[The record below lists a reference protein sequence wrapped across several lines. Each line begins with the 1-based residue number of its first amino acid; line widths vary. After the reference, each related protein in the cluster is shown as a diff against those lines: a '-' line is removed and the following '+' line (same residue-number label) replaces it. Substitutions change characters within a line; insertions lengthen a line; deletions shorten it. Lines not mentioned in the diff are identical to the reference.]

1 MTAHDPQRADRI
13 LAAIEASITEKGYP
27 PTVRELVAAVGL
39 KSNAAVQHHLA
50 RLEAD
55 GLISID
61 RHTAR
66 GIRVV
71 AD

>member
-1 MTAHDPQRADRI
+1 
-13 LAAIEASITEKGYP
+13 
-27 PTVRELVAAVGL
+27 
-39 KSNAAVQHHLA
+39 VQHHLA

-55 GLISID
+55 GLIAID

-71 AD
+71 S

>member
-1 MTAHDPQRADRI
+1 
-13 LAAIEASITEKGYP
+13 
-27 PTVRELVAAVGL
+27 VAAVGL

-71 AD
+71 S